1 LGFGLSE
8 HRIFIN
14 QFFSIFDFFFSVS
27 LFPILTFLFLY
38 SLIVFQL
45 HTHLKLTIH
54 FLLQSHFFSH
64 YNFFYHLP
72 IKRYSSWYNTTS
84 QLYSFTTL
92 IRLICNFVNLARVWD
107 SRATSKVIIFSWQL
121 LQDRIPIRQN
131 LRRRRVMVGAFN
143 SSCVFCGMV
152 EESVDYLFVSCDRVL
167 PIWYRVSRWLEIE
180 YVSPNT
186 IMQVFESFF
195 GLGVGCRVQLGI

>member
-1 LGFGLSE
+1 VEWEFRWRTTLDLQEHDLLIVLIESLRQVRFLSTGDE
-8 HRIFIN
+8 WCWRHEK
-14 QFFSIFDFFFSVS
+14 DVLFSVKS
-27 LFPILTFLFLY
+27 AYLVL
-38 SLIVFQL
+38 VD
-45 HTHLKLTIH
+45 KVR
-54 FLLQSHFFSH
+54 LQ
-64 YNFFYHLP
+64 
-72 IKRYSSWYNTTS
+72 R
-84 QLYSFTTL
+84 TL
-92 IRLICNFVNLARVWD
+92 SGIDFVNLARVWD
-107 SRATSKVIIFSWQL
+107 SWATSKVIIFSWQL

-152 EESVDYLFVSCDRVL
+152 EESADYLFVSCDRVL